1 MASNHPRPTKA
12 ERREAARAMA
22 QKMRAEQARKERRK
36 TITRRAL
43 LAGGAVGA
51 LGVVGV
57 GVGVGTGLISLGN
70 KKKENEKENEGRADR
85 LPSPMATPVAGM
97 PAPVNA
103 DGSWTYVKGAVI
115 GQGSPEIPLLEIY
128 FDYSCGHCAKFD
140 VLHAD
145 EINTL
150 LAEGAI
156 TLVLHPCKI
165 LGQPWTDMVMNAMG
179 LVLDQAPDSALDFH
193 ESVMTLR
200 ANAKSALT
208 TKDLMAAAEGVGV
221 STSVTGLFQETIDA
235 GTYSTWV
242 ETSTRAFQDENL
254 LGTPTVM
261 LDGQVLDLATLATAD
276 ALTRVVKGGNN

>member
-1 MASNHPRPTKA
+1 
-12 ERREAARAMA
+12 
-22 QKMRAEQARKERRK
+22 MRAEQARKERRK

-156 TLVLHPCKI
+156 TLVLHPCKLSLI
-165 LGQPWTDMVMNAMG
+165 
-179 LVLDQAPDSALDFH
+179 H
-193 ESVMTLR
+193 
-200 ANAKSALT
+200 
-208 TKDLMAAAEGVGV
+208 
-221 STSVTGLFQETIDA
+221 I
-235 GTYSTWV
+235 
-242 ETSTRAFQDENL
+242 
-254 LGTPTVM
+254 
-261 LDGQVLDLATLATAD
+261 
-276 ALTRVVKGGNN
+276 